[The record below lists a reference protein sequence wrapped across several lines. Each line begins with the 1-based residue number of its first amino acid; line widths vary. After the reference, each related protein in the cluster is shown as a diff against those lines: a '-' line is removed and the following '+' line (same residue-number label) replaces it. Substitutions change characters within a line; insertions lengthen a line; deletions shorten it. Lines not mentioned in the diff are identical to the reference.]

1 MAVAKVIEV
10 LAESETGWEDA
21 ARKAV
26 EEASETVQ
34 NIKHLWVE
42 GMQAEV
48 EGGRISKFRLTC
60 KVTFVV
66 RDARD

>member
-10 LAESETGWEDA
+10 IAESDVGWEDA

-26 EEASETVQ
+26 IEASETVH
-34 NIKHLWVE
+34 NIKGLWVE
-42 GMQAEV
+42 GMQAVV
-48 EGGRISKFRLTC
+48 EGGSIVKYRMNA

-66 RDARD
+66 RDERD

>member
-1 MAVAKVIEV
+1 MPVAKVIEV
-10 LAESETGWEDA
+10 IAESDVGWEDA

-26 EEASETVQ
+26 TEASETVH
-34 NIKHLWVE
+34 NIKGLWVE
-42 GMQAEV
+42 GMQAIV
-48 EGGRISKFRLTC
+48 EGGAIVKYRLNA

>member
-1 MAVAKVIEV
+1 MPVAKVIEV
-10 LAESETGWEDA
+10 IAESDVGWEDA

-26 EEASETVQ
+26 AEASETVH
-34 NIKHLWVE
+34 NIKGLWVE
-42 GMQAEV
+42 GMQAIV
-48 EGGRISKFRLTC
+48 EGGAIVKYRLNA